1 MTRQKSSS
9 SALAAGSRPVQAL
22 IFRLC
27 AILLLVTMAGGMRIA
42 HAQDTAAQQA
52 PAQQTGQ
59 VYSFGIV
66 DMSAVMQQSNAI
78 KVIRKALDEQNVL
91 FQEQISEQELE
102 LRLAEKKLNE
112 DKDTISKAEFDRRL
126 ADFEDRV
133 ISLQRRIQAQ
143 KSSFDR
149 SFNEAQERLQQELVK
164 VISDIAAERGYA
176 IIIQKQ
182 NAVIYDG
189 NLDITALALER
200 LNERTKN
207 LKITLEKKE

>member
-1 MTRQKSSS
+1 
-9 SALAAGSRPVQAL
+9 
-22 IFRLC
+22 
-27 AILLLVTMAGGMRIA
+27 MRRN
-42 HAQDTAAQQA
+42 
-52 PAQQTGQ
+52 PARNKLRHNRTGQ

-78 KVIRKALDEQNVL
+78 KVIRQALDEQNVL